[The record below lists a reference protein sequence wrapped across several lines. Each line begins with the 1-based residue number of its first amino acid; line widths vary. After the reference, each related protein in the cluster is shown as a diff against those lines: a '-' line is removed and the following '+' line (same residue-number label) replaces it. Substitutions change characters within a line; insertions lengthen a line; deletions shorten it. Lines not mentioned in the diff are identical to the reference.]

1 MSIKVIHS
9 SGFFSCC
16 SMRLYAII
24 NYINNNRT
32 IPYYIDS
39 SKQFELYKNK
49 EDDDITFDY
58 FEHYDKIP
66 DSRTNYPI
74 QYHWTYQFID
84 YAKLDYQKIIP
95 IVRKYFSP
103 SKQINDIIKNIEQK
117 YTLDYDNICVLFYRG
132 NDKITEINLSKYS
145 DYITYINNIIAKNPE
160 TKFLIQSDETEF
172 IEKMTRLLPDK
183 SFYFKDEIRHI
194 RKSNNTVDKVFKET
208 NSLFSKYFLAITII
222 MAKCKYII
230 CGSGNCSIWMM
241 FYRGNCNNVYQFL
254 KNKLIIHPT
263 SEITAT
269 SADVSIYMDLA
280 PITIELPTGP
290 PSLTDPTSVIT
301 PDASGTTDVITLISD
316 KSAVISLAFNAP
328 ILDVS
333 SNLTLDASSSL
344 SYLTLDASGV
354 IDKSSEPTLD
364 ASSSLSYL
372 TLDASG
378 VIDKSSEPTLDA
390 SSSLSYLTLDAS
402 GVIDKSSEPTLDVSS
417 SLTFNATGTNCC
429 GSCQDYYSYSNCG
442 SCCNCKGIIAS
453 YES

>member
-1 MSIKVIHS
+1 
-9 SGFFSCC
+9 
-16 SMRLYAII
+16 MRLYAII

-66 DSRTNYPI
+66 DSRTSHPI
-74 QYHWTYQFID
+74 QFHWTYQFID

-103 SKQINDIIKNIEQK
+103 SKQINDIIKNIEEK

-145 DYITYINNIIAKNPE
+145 DYIKYINSVLSKNPE

-194 RKSNNTVDKVFKET
+194 RKCNDSVDKVFKEQ
-208 NSLFSKYFLAITII
+208 NSLFSKYYLAITII

-241 FYRGNCNNVYQFL
+241 FYRGNCGNVFQFL
-254 KNKLIIHPT
+254 KNKLIVHPT
-263 SEITAT
+263 SEVTAT
-269 SADVSIYMDLA
+269 SDDESLEFTPDTTY
-280 PITIELPTGP
+280 PISGGTG
-290 PSLTDPTSVIT
+290 PTSVIALT
-301 PDASGTTDVITLISD
+301 PDASGATDVITLIPNE
-316 KSAVISLAFNAP
+316 SAIISRVFNAQ

-344 SYLTLDASGV
+344 SYLILDASGV
-354 IDKSSEPTLD
+354 ID
-364 ASSSLSYL
+364 ASSDL
-372 TLDASG
+372 
-378 VIDKSSEPTLDA
+378 E
-390 SSSLSYLTLDAS
+390 
-402 GVIDKSSEPTLDVSS
+402 SS
-417 SLTFNATGTNCC
+417 SLTPNSTAPNCC
-429 GSCQDYYSYSNCG
+429 GSCQDYYSYSHCEICCDCG

>member
-1 MSIKVIHS
+1 
-9 SGFFSCC
+9 
-16 SMRLYAII
+16 
-24 NYINNNRT
+24 
-32 IPYYIDS
+32 
-39 SKQFELYKNK
+39 
-49 EDDDITFDY
+49 
-58 FEHYDKIP
+58 
-66 DSRTNYPI
+66 
-74 QYHWTYQFID
+74 
-84 YAKLDYQKIIP
+84 
-95 IVRKYFSP
+95 
-103 SKQINDIIKNIEQK
+103 
-117 YTLDYDNICVLFYRG
+117 
-132 NDKITEINLSKYS
+132 
-145 DYITYINNIIAKNPE
+145 
-160 TKFLIQSDETEF
+160 
-172 IEKMTRLLPDK
+172 
-183 SFYFKDEIRHI
+183 
-194 RKSNNTVDKVFKET
+194 
-208 NSLFSKYFLAITII
+208 

-241 FYRGNCNNVYQFL
+241 FYRGNCDNVYQFL

-263 SEITAT
+263 SEVTAT
-269 SADVSIYMDLA
+269 SDQRL
-280 PITIELPTGP
+280 ELIPGTTDRTF
-290 PSLTDPTSVIT
+290 LQIDPTSVIT

-378 VIDKSSEPTLDA
+378 VIDKSSRPTLDA

-402 GVIDKSSEPTLDVSS
+402 GVIDKSSRPTLDASSSLSYLTLDASGVVDKSSEPTLDVSS

-442 SCCNCKGIIAS
+442 SCCKCKGIISS